1 VAATEKASSS
11 LFHSRHT
18 CGVDLLCHTTV
29 APPHSQWQDMASNQA
44 ASIYCELN
52 SSSVLAVSNN
62 IPLYLKRNTIPA
74 FMISSFSAF
83 SAMATIE

>member
-1 VAATEKASSS
+1 
-11 LFHSRHT
+11 
-18 CGVDLLCHTTV
+18 
-29 APPHSQWQDMASNQA
+29 MASNQA
-44 ASIYCELN
+44 ASVYCELN